1 MLDFGSLSRK
11 DIIGTN
17 NDVTKVLPVKIRI
30 GEKTKVHAIDA
41 LSQRSDDAIGYKYSK
56 ENNSSGNK
64 KRINNLA
71 IIFFPLIIL
80 CFNVVYFLLTT

>member
-1 MLDFGSLSRK
+1 MLDFGRSSKK

-30 GEKTKVHAIDA
+30 GEKTKVHGIDA
-41 LSQRSDDAIGYKYSK
+41 LSERYDDAIGYKYSK

-80 CFNVVYFLLTT
+80 CFNVAYFLLTT